1 MNRFRSGLILL
12 AGIGLLAT
20 AGGLHLIFLEVSLW
34 TALLAVAGA
43 VLFAWGAWRL
53 RQELRGLLTQWRG
66 ESALYTLG
74 VAGVLSA
81 LAYVSVLMPVRV
93 DMTDQGL
100 YSLSDQTIKMLDNL
114 ENPVHITFF
123 HDPLMRETVEF
134 YQLIAQHTDKVT
146 VEFYDPVLNP
156 AQARLRGVQFAGTA
170 LMKSGERKLQIS
182 GASETDIANAILR
195 VSLGVRQTACFLDGH
210 READPFSEESHDHL
224 EGEAGHS
231 HGMGTQYVLHQQH
244 GMAKARHALETM
256 NYAAE
261 KISLL
266 TADAQQRLAQ
276 CALLVV
282 AGPKL
287 ELLAREV
294 AIIRGFLAAGGN
306 AFFMLDPFVR
316 TGLEPVLLEYAIV
329 VNDTIVI
336 DETNHF
342 WADPSSPAVT
352 EYNYHQIARDLPLTF
367 FPGARS
373 LSPTAKAIPGVNAI
387 PLVNSSKRSYGETNP
402 ERARFDQGKDLA
414 GPMTLMAVAIRRPP
428 PPAGSAIFRSG
439 EEGADGTQQAASD
452 ATAGGV
458 TALSRIAVVGD
469 SDFATNSFF
478 HIMGN
483 GNLFLNTVNYLAAR
497 ENLIG
502 VEPRTYDLP
511 RVNLTNRQMKG
522 TFFLTVILVPALLAV
537 VGTAVWWRQ
546 R

>member
-100 YSLSDQTIKMLDNL
+100 YSLSDQTIKMLYNL

-210 READPFSEESHDHL
+210 READPLSEESHDHL

-256 NYAAE
+256 
-261 KISLL
+261 KDRKS
-266 TADAQQRLAQ
+266 
-276 CALLVV
+276 VV
-282 AGPKL
+282 
-287 ELLAREV
+287 
-294 AIIRGFLAAGGN
+294 
-306 AFFMLDPFVR
+306 
-316 TGLEPVLLEYAIV
+316 
-329 VNDTIVI
+329 
-336 DETNHF
+336 
-342 WADPSSPAVT
+342 
-352 EYNYHQIARDLPLTF
+352 
-367 FPGARS
+367 
-373 LSPTAKAIPGVNAI
+373 
-387 PLVNSSKRSYGETNP
+387 
-402 ERARFDQGKDLA
+402 
-414 GPMTLMAVAIRRPP
+414 
-428 PPAGSAIFRSG
+428 
-439 EEGADGTQQAASD
+439 
-452 ATAGGV
+452 
-458 TALSRIAVVGD
+458 
-469 SDFATNSFF
+469 
-478 HIMGN
+478 
-483 GNLFLNTVNYLAAR
+483 
-497 ENLIG
+497 
-502 VEPRTYDLP
+502 
-511 RVNLTNRQMKG
+511 
-522 TFFLTVILVPALLAV
+522 
-537 VGTAVWWRQ
+537 
-546 R
+546 